1 MKRQK
6 VFFLD
11 RKSPV
16 SLQIQLAANLK
27 RLIQAGELNAAEP
40 LPSTR
45 ELAAEL
51 KVSRNTVVHA
61 YERLISEGFLDSR
74 VRSGVYVSETAPAL
88 RSAARP
94 SSPSRGAAPVEPR
107 ILDATPSKGPKPFR
121 PCQPDVHLFPLAVWN
136 RLRGK
141 VLRSTDRDLL
151 HYHAEAA
158 LGFKPLREI
167 LAVYLRDSRGVVC
180 EWWQIAITSG
190 SQQAL
195 HLLANLLLKPGDT
208 VYMENPGY
216 VGAVRAWKS
225 ARAAIRYMPV
235 DANGMVFPPLG
246 SEPVSIVYV
255 TPSRQFPTGASLS
268 LARRLA
274 LVNGAKSTQPARAND
289 QSQVET
295 LTETPL
301 DTWIIEDDYDSEFR
315 YVAPPLPSMQSL
327 DSGNRVIYVGTF
339 SKLLFP
345 SLRLGYVVLPKSLVE
360 PFHELKCTADEHG
373 SLIDQAT
380 LAEFIEGGSFYSH
393 VRRARR
399 HYAERQE
406 VFLTAIAKSSL
417 PFDFRYR
424 DGGMNLTGFLPS
436 HLDDRAFSAA
446 LHQAGLDV
454 PALANYSHGE
464 TEPGLV
470 FGFTAFTPS
479 QIRRGIDRLLNLN
492 LAREPRRPV
501 TGRQSGPTS
510 SSVSGSLLSPVP
522 QLR

>member
-6 VFFLD
+6 IVFLD
-11 RKSPV
+11 RRSAV
-16 SLQIQLAANLK
+16 SLQVQLAAQLK
-27 RLIQAGELNAAEP
+27 KLVRAGELNAGDP

-61 YERLISEGFLDSR
+61 YERLVSEGYLEAQE
-74 VRSGVYVSETAPAL
+74 RSGIFVSETAPAL

-94 SSPSRGAAPVEPR
+94 TLVAGGARGGGRGAIRLP
-107 ILDATPSKGPKPFR
+107 DATPSKGPRPFR
-121 PCQPDVHLFPLAVWN
+121 PCQPDVHLFPLTMWN

-158 LGFKPLREI
+158 LGFKPLRET
-167 LAVYLRDSRGVVC
+167 LAAYLRDSRGVVC

-195 HLLANLLLKPGDT
+195 HLLAQLLLKPGDA
-208 VYMENPGY
+208 VWMEEPGY

-225 ARAAIRYMPV
+225 ADAAIRYLPV
-235 DANGMVFPPLG
+235 DGNGMLAPPLDEDSG
-246 SEPVSIVYV
+246 PVSIVYV

-274 LVNGAKSTQPARAND
+274 LVNGAKAEAVAGR
-289 QSQVET
+289 
-295 LTETPL
+295 
-301 DTWIIEDDYDSEFR
+301 DTWIVEDDYDSEFR
-315 YVAPPLPSMQSL
+315 YIAPPLPSMQSL

-345 SLRLGYVVLPKSLVE
+345 SLRLGYVVLPRMLVE
-360 PFHELKCTADEHG
+360 SFHGLKCTADEHG

-380 LAEFIEGGSFYSH
+380 LAAFLESGGFYSH
-393 VRRARR
+393 VRRCRR
-399 HYAERQE
+399 NYAERQE
-406 VFLTAIAKSSL
+406 AFLEAISKGSL
-417 PFDFRYR
+417 PLEFRYR
-424 DGGMNLTGFLPS
+424 DGGMNLTGFLPAGT
-436 HLDDRAFSAA
+436 DDGAWSGRLRA
-446 LHQAGLDV
+446 AGLDV
-454 PALANYSHGE
+454 PALSHYADGF

-470 FGFTAFTPS
+470 FGFTAFTPVE
-479 QIRRGIDRLLNLN
+479 IRRGVERM
-492 LAREPRRPV
+492 LAM
-501 TGRQSGPTS
+501 G
-510 SSVSGSLLSPVP
+510 
-522 QLR
+522 

>member
-6 VFFLD
+6 ILFLD
-11 RKSPV
+11 RKSAV
-16 SLQIQLAANLK
+16 SLQVQLAAQLK
-27 RLIQAGELNAAEP
+27 KLVREGELNAGDP

-61 YERLISEGFLDSR
+61 YERLVSEGYLDSR
-74 VRSGVYVSETAPAL
+74 VRSGIFVSETAPAL

-94 SSPSRGAAPVEPR
+94 TAMAESRSGAAALRAIQMR
-107 ILDATPSKGPKPFR
+107 IPDATPSKGPRPFR
-121 PCQPDVHLFPLAVWN
+121 PCQPDVHLFPLVMWN

-158 LGFKPLREI
+158 LGFKPLRET
-167 LAVYLRDSRGVVC
+167 LAAYLRDSRGVVC

-195 HLLANLLLKPGDT
+195 HLLAQLLLKPGDA
-208 VYMENPGY
+208 VWMEEPGY

-225 ARAAIRYMPV
+225 ADAAIKYLPV
-235 DANGMVFPPLG
+235 DANGMVVPPPEADSG
-246 SEPVSIVYV
+246 PVSIVYV

-274 LVNGAKSTQPARAND
+274 LVNGAKAEAAAGR
-289 QSQVET
+289 
-295 LTETPL
+295 
-301 DTWIIEDDYDSEFR
+301 DTWIVEDDYDSEFR
-315 YVAPPLPSMQSL
+315 YIAPPLPSMQSL

-345 SLRLGYVVLPKSLVE
+345 SLRLGYVVLPKTLVE
-360 PFHELKCTADEHG
+360 PFHGLKCTADEHG

-380 LAEFIEGGSFYSH
+380 LAAFLESGGFYSH
-393 VRRARR
+393 VRRCRR
-399 HYAERQE
+399 NYAERQE
-406 VFLTAIAKSSL
+406 AFLEAISKRNL
-417 PFDFRYR
+417 PLDFRYR
-424 DGGMNLTGFLPS
+424 DGGMNLTGFLPAGT
-436 HLDDRAFSAA
+436 DDGAWSERLNA
-446 LHQAGLDV
+446 AGLDV
-454 PALANYSHGE
+454 PALSRYADGP

-470 FGFTAFTPS
+470 FGFTAFTPA
-479 QIRRGIDRLLNLN
+479 QIRRGVERILEMR
-492 LAREPRRPV
+492 
-501 TGRQSGPTS
+501 
-510 SSVSGSLLSPVP
+510 
-522 QLR
+522 